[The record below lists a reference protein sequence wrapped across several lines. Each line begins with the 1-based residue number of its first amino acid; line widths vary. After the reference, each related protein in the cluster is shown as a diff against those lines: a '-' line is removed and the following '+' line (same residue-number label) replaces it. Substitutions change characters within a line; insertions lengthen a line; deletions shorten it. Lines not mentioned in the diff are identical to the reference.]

1 MIPANILCDPEVL
14 FMKGQ
19 YIAVLVAFI
28 TALVNAISVIAYGQN
43 ETNGTDIGENQ
54 SISGTMSEFR
64 GDLDFG
70 PKIVDDPL
78 KQ

>member
-1 MIPANILCDPEVL
+1 
-14 FMKGQ
+14 MKGQ

-43 ETNGTDIGENQ
+43 ETNETDIGENQ
-54 SISGTMSEFR
+54 SISGTTSGFG

-70 PKIVDDPL
+70 PGIVDDLL

>member
-1 MIPANILCDPEVL
+1 
-14 FMKGQ
+14 MKGQ

-43 ETNGTDIGENQ
+43 ETNETDIGK
-54 SISGTMSEFR
+54 SKHRGTISGFG
-64 GDLDFG
+64 GDLDSG
-70 PKIVDDPL
+70 PEIVDDPP